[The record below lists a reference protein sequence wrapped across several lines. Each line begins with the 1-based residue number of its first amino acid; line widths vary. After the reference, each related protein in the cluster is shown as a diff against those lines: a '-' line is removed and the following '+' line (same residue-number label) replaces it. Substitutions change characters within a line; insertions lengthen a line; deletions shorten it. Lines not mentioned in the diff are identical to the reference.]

1 VWCDR
6 IRFAQSLCTASVKTA
21 TQDIGT
27 GYAARALT
35 ASIFAEGDSL
45 MQLRDA
51 VRDAVRCHFEDAER
65 PSIIRLLFTRD
76 EVIEA

>member
-1 VWCDR
+1 MNE
-6 IRFAQSLCTASVKTA
+6 IIFAVEAA
-21 TQDIGT
+21 PEG
-27 GYAARALT
+27 GHAARALT

-45 MQLRDA
+45 VQLRA
-51 VRDAVRCHFEDAER
+51 AIRDAVRCHFEDGER

>member
-1 VWCDR
+1 MNE
-6 IRFAQSLCTASVKTA
+6 IIFAVEAA
-21 TQDIGT
+21 PDG

-45 MQLRDA
+45 VQLRDA
-51 VRDAVRCHFEDAER
+51 VRAAVRCHFEDGER
-65 PSIIRLLFTRD
+65 PLIIRLLFTRD